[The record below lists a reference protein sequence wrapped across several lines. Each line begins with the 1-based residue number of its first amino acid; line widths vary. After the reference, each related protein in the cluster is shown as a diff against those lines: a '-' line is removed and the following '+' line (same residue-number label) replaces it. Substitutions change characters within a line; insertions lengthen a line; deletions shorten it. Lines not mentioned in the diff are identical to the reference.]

1 MYFSRVLGRS
11 IASAAIVCGALSS
24 FAPAYA
30 AAASTEP
37 APLRNADRTATPAP
51 NAPESAKLD
60 KEPAYNIIKKEEK
73 DYSIVYT
80 RTKDIAV
87 KNPFPTV
94 ISDEEITAAFKHN
107 SSIQKYFFT
116 PDSDPGK
123 NPVPIENKIIKNEPG
138 TYTIYTVVNKY
149 SKTGLSN
156 TIYAQGYQTR
166 NGSILKDGSI
176 YAGSDKTVTY
186 TMHSYSFE
194 FNGLQL
200 ANNATKQTKIK
211 MQSRDHYLYYK
222 IVFSSNGSLN
232 ERILTNYGDET
243 NTDGEEFNFFFYE
256 AAPKVSAQFHF
267 ADDFAYR
274 AQTQQT
280 DLDAPLKQR
289 GNSDTHP
296 SLSKEDKDKG
306 FVISAVPNH
315 KIDGLSDLTKPVDTE
330 PAYFMR
336 NRSNDVKYS
345 LLSFKDDPDTPK
357 TENGRTT
364 GVFRPTLE
372 QLTSTNIPGYV
383 YWDNDIDKPKGDT
396 FQNNKDTKDNPGN
409 HYLSFAYEMKD
420 GKPIKR
426 LDMKYYYVTFRKIP
440 TQIVVHQFKKDA
452 ATGKSVPITT
462 GSFDVYQRVGDKD
475 MLVKKHITLSNDFAK
490 DTAPTLD
497 GVVSD
502 MKTKKSFQQAGYYQ
516 VKDKIYLQPGSYVLR
531 QTQTGKDAPKL
542 DDIAFTIAWQTKT
555 GDTTTLTKEPS
566 TLHIIEID
574 RDKIKPPA
582 PKPPVPNPPAPHE
595 PDDSHTDVSDV
606 PTPTPAPVPASA
618 PAAPLPASPASDT
631 TEPALV
637 PAMPAPLHN
646 APRNNRQFT
655 RLPQTSD
662 MLTVPFAALA
672 LLGIAGVCIT
682 AAALRMRHS
691 SK

>member
-1 MYFSRVLGRS
+1 MYFSHVLGRS

-123 NPVPIENKIIKNEPG
+123 NPVPIENKNIKNEPG

-606 PTPTPAPVPASA
+606 PTPTPAPVPAST

>member
-1 MYFSRVLGRS
+1 MYFSYAIGRT

-24 FAPAYA
+24 FVPSYA
-30 AAASTEP
+30 AAASTVP
-37 APLRNADRTATPAP
+37 ASLRNTDRTATPAP
-51 NAPESAKLD
+51 NAPAPAKLD
-60 KEPAYNIIKKEEK
+60 KEPANNIIKKEEK
-73 DYSIVYT
+73 DYTIVYT
-80 RTKDIAV
+80 RTKDLAV
-87 KNPFPTV
+87 RNPFPSA
-94 ISDEEITAAFKHN
+94 ISDAEVAAAFKHDG
-107 SSIQKYFFT
+107 SIQKYFFT
-116 PDSDPGK
+116 PDSDPAK
-123 NPVPIENKIIKNEPG
+123 KPVRIENSIIKDEPG

-186 TMHSYSFE
+186 TMHPYSFE

-200 ANNATKQTKIK
+200 ANNATKRTKIE

-222 IVFSSNGSLN
+222 IVFSSDGSLN

-243 NTDGEEFNFFFYE
+243 NTGGQEFSWFMYD

-267 ADDFAYR
+267 VDDFAYR
-274 AQTQQT
+274 AQTQQP
-280 DLDAPLKQR
+280 DADALLKQR

-296 SLSKEDKDKG
+296 LLSKEDKDKG

-315 KIDGLSDLTKPVDTE
+315 KIDGLSDLTKPVATD

-345 LLSFKDDPDTPK
+345 ILSFKDDPDAPK
-357 TENGRTT
+357 TENGRPT

-383 YWDNDIDKPKGDT
+383 YWDNDIDKPKGGT
-396 FQNNKDTKDNPGN
+396 FQNNDDTKENPGN

-420 GKPIKR
+420 GKPYKR
-426 LDMKYYYVTFRKIP
+426 LDTKYYYLTFRKIP

-475 MLVKKHITLSNDFAK
+475 VLVKKHITLSNDFAK

-502 MKTKKSFQQAGYYQ
+502 MKTKQSFQQAGYYQ
-516 VKDKIYLQPGSYVLR
+516 VNDKIYLQPGSYVLR
-531 QTQTGKDAPKL
+531 QTQAGKDAPKL

-566 TLHIIEID
+566 TLHVIEID
-574 RDKIKPPA
+574 RDKLKPPA
-582 PKPPVPNPPAPHE
+582 PKPPVPNPPAPRE
-595 PDDSHTDVSDV
+595 PDDSHTDVPDLPV
-606 PTPTPAPVPASA
+606 PT

-631 TEPALV
+631 TKPTLV
-637 PAMPAPLHN
+637 PAVPVHAREI
-646 APRNNRQFT
+646 PRNDRQLT

-662 MLTVPFAALA
+662 MLIAPFAVLA
-672 LLGIAGVCIT
+672 LLGIAGACIT
-682 AAALRMRHS
+682 VAALRMRRS

>member
-1 MYFSRVLGRS
+1 MYFSHVLGRS

-606 PTPTPAPVPASA
+606 PTPTPAPVPAST

>member
-1 MYFSRVLGRS
+1 MYFSHVLGRS

-606 PTPTPAPVPASA
+606 PTPTPAPVPAST

-637 PAMPAPLHN
+637 PARLRRCTTLLVTIGSLPDFPKRLTCLQCRLLHLHFLVL
-646 APRNNRQFT
+646 Q
-655 RLPQTSD
+655 
-662 MLTVPFAALA
+662 VCALQQRRC
-672 LLGIAGVCIT
+672 V
-682 AAALRMRHS
+682 
-691 SK
+691 

>member
-1 MYFSRVLGRS
+1 MYFSYAIGRT

-24 FAPAYA
+24 FVPSYA
-30 AAASTEP
+30 AAASTVP
-37 APLRNADRTATPAP
+37 ASLRNTDRTATPAP
-51 NAPESAKLD
+51 NAPAPAKLD
-60 KEPAYNIIKKEEK
+60 KEPANNIIKKEEK
-73 DYSIVYT
+73 DYTIVYT
-80 RTKDIAV
+80 RTKDLAV
-87 KNPFPTV
+87 RNPFPSA
-94 ISDEEITAAFKHN
+94 ISDAEVAAAFKHD

-116 PDSDPGK
+116 PDSDPAK
-123 NPVPIENKIIKNEPG
+123 KPVRIENNIIKDEPG

-186 TMHSYSFE
+186 TMHPYSFE

-200 ANNATKQTKIK
+200 ANNATKQTKIE

-222 IVFSSNGSLN
+222 IVFSSDGSLN
-232 ERILTNYGDET
+232 ERILTNYGDEI
-243 NTDGEEFNFFFYE
+243 NTGGQEFSWFMYD

-267 ADDFAYR
+267 VDDFAYR
-274 AQTQQT
+274 AQTQQP
-280 DLDAPLKQR
+280 DADALLKQR

-296 SLSKEDKDKG
+296 LLSKEDKDKG

-315 KIDGLSDLTKPVDTE
+315 KIDGLSDLTKPVATD

-345 LLSFKDDPDTPK
+345 ILSFKDDPDAPK
-357 TENGRTT
+357 TENGRPT

-383 YWDNDIDKPKGDT
+383 YWDNDIDKPKGGT
-396 FQNNKDTKDNPGN
+396 FQNNDDTKENPGN

-420 GKPIKR
+420 GKPYKR
-426 LDMKYYYVTFRKIP
+426 LDTKYYYLTFRKIP

-475 MLVKKHITLSNDFAK
+475 VLVKKHITLSNDFAK

-502 MKTKKSFQQAGYYQ
+502 MKTKKSLQQEGYYQ
-516 VKDKIYLQPGSYVLR
+516 VQDKLYLQPGSYVLR
-531 QTQTGKDAPKL
+531 QTQAGKDAPKL

-566 TLHIIEID
+566 TLHVIEID
-574 RDKIKPPA
+574 RDKLKPPA
-582 PKPPVPNPPAPHE
+582 PKPPVPNPPAPRE
-595 PDDSHTDVSDV
+595 PDDSHTDVPDLPV
-606 PTPTPAPVPASA
+606 PT

-631 TEPALV
+631 TKPTLV
-637 PAMPAPLHN
+637 PAVPVHAREI
-646 APRNNRQFT
+646 PRNDRQLT

>member
-1 MYFSRVLGRS
+1 MYFSHVLGRS

-396 FQNNKDTKDNPGN
+396 FQNNKDTKDNSGN

-606 PTPTPAPVPASA
+606 PTPTPAPVPAST